1 MKNKVLSSE
10 VKVGI
15 LVLVSVV
22 VLFYMSFR
30 IGKFGVFR
38 EGGYNLYVVF
48 KSAAGIDPKT
58 PVELA
63 GVEIGKVSRVML
75 EGYKAK
81 IMLMIRD
88 DVQVPVD
95 SKIHVKSQGVLGDKY
110 IEIIPGS
117 DPRFLG
123 KGGTI
128 REVVAPPDFDEIF
141 SQVHVAAKN
150 FGETMDQFR
159 GVVGEAEKAS
169 IKKSIENIQAASG
182 DFKDLL
188 KTNKENV
195 THIMS
200 NAAVITDKLGSMS
213 DKADQTVSGL
223 KGIVKDVESGKG
235 TLGLLIKDDKLYKDA
250 TETVASLKTI
260 AADIEQGKGTL
271 GRLAKDDALYLDAK
285 ETAKNVRE
293 ITDGIKKGEG
303 TLGKLAKDD
312 KLYVE
317 AEKSL
322 KKFQKAAEAIQ
333 EQTPITVLGTI
344 LGTFF

>member
-1 MKNKVLSSE
+1 MKKRILSSE
-10 VKVGI
+10 VRVGV
-15 LVLVSVV
+15 LVLVSVL

-38 EGGYNLYVVF
+38 EGGYSLYVIF

-75 EGYKAK
+75 DGYKAK
-81 IMLMIRD
+81 IMLMIQD
-88 DVQVPVD
+88 GVQIPVN
-95 SKIHVKSQGVLGDKY
+95 SKIYVKSQGVLGDKY
-110 IEIIPGS
+110 IEIVPGS
-117 DPRFLG
+117 DSRYLG
-123 KGGTI
+123 KGDTI
-128 REVVAPPDFDEIF
+128 RDVVVPPDFDEIF
-141 SQVHVAAKN
+141 SQVHLAAKN

-159 GVVGEAEKAS
+159 GVIGEAEKAG
-169 IKKSIENIQAASG
+169 IRKSVDNIQAASG
-182 DFKDLL
+182 DFRDIL
-188 KTNKENV
+188 KSNKENV
-195 THIMS
+195 THIMN

-223 KGIVKDVESGKG
+223 KNIVKDVEDGKG
-235 TLGLLIKDDKLYKDA
+235 TLGLLVKDDKLYKDA

-260 AADIEQGKGTL
+260 TADIEQGKGTL
-271 GRLAKDDALYLDAK
+271 GKLAKDDGLYLDAK
-285 ETAKNVRE
+285 ETMKNVRD

-303 TLGKLAKDD
+303 SLGKLTKDD

-322 KKFQKAAEAIQ
+322 KKIQKAAEAIQ
-333 EQTPITVLGTI
+333 EQTPITILGTI

>member
-1 MKNKVLSSE
+1 MKRTVLSSE

-15 LVLVSVV
+15 LVLVSVI

-38 EGGYNLYVVF
+38 EGGYNLNVVF

-63 GVEIGKVSRVML
+63 GVEIGKVSRVIL

-81 IMLMIRD
+81 IILMIQD
-88 DVQVPVD
+88 GVQVPVD

-117 DPRFLG
+117 DTRYLL
-123 KGGTI
+123 KGDTI
-128 REVVAPPDFDEIF
+128 RDVVVPPDFDEIF
-141 SQVHVAAKN
+141 SQVYVAAKN

-159 GVVGEAEKAS
+159 GVVGEAEKAG
-169 IKKSIENIQAASG
+169 IRKSIENIQAASG
-182 DFKDLL
+182 DFRDIL
-188 KTNKENV
+188 KANRENV
-195 THIMS
+195 THIVN

-223 KGIVKDVESGKG
+223 RNIVKNVEDGKG
-235 TLGLLIKDDKLYKDA
+235 TLGLLVKDDKLYRDA
-250 TETVASLKTI
+250 TETVASLKSI
-260 AADIEQGKGTL
+260 AEDIEQGRGTL
-271 GRLAKDDALYLDAK
+271 GKLAKDDALYVDAK
-285 ETAKNVRE
+285 ETVKNVRE

-303 TLGKLAKDD
+303 TLGKLTKDD

-322 KKFQKAAEAIQ
+322 KKIQKAAEGIQ
-333 EQTPITVLGTI
+333 EQTPITILGTI